1 MASGTGEGALWI
13 GGAPGIGKSALMA
26 RLAHTLAAEAEERER
41 RGDRQKWLVLAY
53 RFRAMDDRCRRDVF
67 LQFLLERL
75 ESWPRLGAETPE
87 AAKERQGLSELC
99 QIGLLL
105 ARVSP
110 NRLILLPDGLDEIDR
125 LDPSIADA
133 VLPQL
138 RGPGVLLVC
147 AGRPEP
153 RLLACATDCGRSSLG
168 RSGTVC
174 RR

>member
-1 MASGTGEGALWI
+1 MAGAGLSF
-13 GGAPGIGKSALMA
+13 P
-26 RLAHTLAAEAEERER
+26 
-41 RGDRQKWLVLAY
+41 
-53 RFRAMDDRCRRDVF
+53 RASDDRCRRDVF

-75 ESWPRLGAETPE
+75 EAWSGLAAETPE
-87 AAKERQGLSELC
+87 AAKERQGLGELR

-110 NRLILLPDGLDEIDR
+110 NRLILLLDGLDEIDR

-138 RGPGVLLVC
+138 RGSGVC
-147 AGRPEP
+147 WSAPAGPSRGCSP
-153 RLLACATDCGRSSLG
+153 CVTVCGRSSRG
-168 RSGTVC
+168 RTAC